1 MATCFQCGTGSLLPV
16 CPPGLPKPGT
26 NSSIPNAG
34 EFRSASDHKVST
46 DSHHWPDLAERRN
59 AMVIDHLP
67 MVKAIAA
74 RFRLKL
80 PLHLELNDLVQAGIV
95 GLLEAAHR
103 YDPGTEN
110 CFSTYATHRI
120 KGAILDS
127 LRGQDPASRKLRKA
141 HRMNWRVLR
150 VPSPRN
156 STVPRRKVNS
166 QSEAAM
172 PLSRLRKGD
181 RAGRPHTEPHE
192 RSGKTS
198 SIGIRFAAAGAPMN
212 SRGRRLTKIL
222 GPEFSKKLSPS
233 CRNRT
238 A

>member
-1 MATCFQCGTGSLLPV
+1 
-16 CPPGLPKPGT
+16 
-26 NSSIPNAG
+26 
-34 EFRSASDHKVST
+34 
-46 DSHHWPDLAERRN
+46 
-59 AMVIDHLP
+59 MVIDHLP

-141 HRMNWRVLR
+141 HRELEGVK
-150 VPSPRN
+150 
-156 STVPRRKVNS
+156 STLTQELHRTPTE
-166 QSEAAM
+166 SELAERSGV
-172 PLSRLRKGD
+172 PLSRLREIVLDVHILNRMNAREDFQHRDTVRGNRSPNEQPGSSFD
-181 RAGRPHTEPHE
+181 EDTRARILKEIIAKLPESYRMIVTMHYGSDFTLKQVGGKAGIPE
-192 RSGKTS
+192 RQVSRIHKRALQRMGAMLAAQGIS
-198 SIGIRFAAAGAPMN
+198 SISEI
-212 SRGRRLTKIL
+212 
-222 GPEFSKKLSPS
+222 
-233 CRNRT
+233 
-238 A
+238 